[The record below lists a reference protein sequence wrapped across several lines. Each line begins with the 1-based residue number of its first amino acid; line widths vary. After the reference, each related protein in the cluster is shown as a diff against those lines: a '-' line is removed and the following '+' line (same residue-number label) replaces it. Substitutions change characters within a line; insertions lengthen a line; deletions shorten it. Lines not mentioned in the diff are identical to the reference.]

1 MATRS
6 AKIDQKADLI
16 WAIADKLTGVYKPHE
31 YGDVILPLTVI
42 RRFDCI
48 LSDTKDAVLQKYDE
62 VKNLP
67 MKDILLRKA
76 SKKDFYN
83 TSKYTFE
90 RLMDDPDHIEENF
103 REYLNK
109 FSANVRDIL
118 EKFKFDGHITT
129 MANKGILYIV
139 LKEYTTDRGNLHPN
153 EISNLEMGYIFEEII
168 RRFSESHNEDAG
180 QHYTPREVIQL
191 MVNILFYDD
200 NDILSGNNV
209 AKTIYDPACGTG
221 GMLSVAEEYL
231 HSLNASTELVS
242 FGQEINDQTF
252 AICKADMLIKGNNA
266 DYIKDG
272 NTLSDDQFAGSTF
285 DYILSN
291 PPFGREWKNEKAKVE
306 EEAKLGFGGRFGA
319 GLPAASDGQML
330 FLMTAI
336 SKMKDID
343 KGGSRIAIIHNG
355 SPLFTGDA
363 GSGPSEIRRYIL
375 ENDLLEAIIALP
387 NDIFYNTGIA
397 TYIWVLSNKK
407 AGTVRE
413 GKVQLI
419 NANEMF
425 VKRRKAL
432 GNKRND
438 INSYIQMSR
447 LLSKTDSNH
456 SLPVDYA
463 KSCPYLMSFMKKY
476 KIKEQIEKYYIKHP
490 DEFGSEREQSLLW
503 LNRNKINK
511 YDELPKTNARLEA
524 LKEKAFT
531 GGAEKYLW
539 IPPSLPYYEMQGA
552 YKNSKGFSKILVFSA
567 WEMVPRMIGALVSYE
582 AERLTVGKLVH
593 QIKNQDKKNTGYF
606 AEGSRRYPVARL
618 RFNVSNGEV
627 RGMSLFALLYPS
639 KTLSD
644 MYLPIESLNNHE
656 SLEVIEK
663 SVRLKLKEKLA
674 IIEEKYGDSGNNKED
689 ARWYYLAPMLMDGV
703 IYAKHWIEDIVWE
716 MNTDEEDT
724 TSEVRSSSKDKRNKG
739 FIAHIDKLRSYL
751 DAPEEIHL
759 GRKPEDLLET
769 LVNMVLGSPAI
780 CIYRSNGRS
789 TARATS
795 LAKVFVNNFNL
806 PESTAIID
814 LAYGRC
820 RDDNSH
826 WQNVLK
832 YCKDG
837 CFQAMIDEY
846 IHMLKE
852 TAGFQSDG
860 NQYQIVHDMMMDSLK
875 IHTATYIADTYPDF
889 KKRING
895 ADRKS
900 DGCRIRSSYA
910 VGFTKDAGDNS
921 KVVMRKENIRNAFN
935 SPMRPF
941 VLATTSIGQEGLD
954 FHNYCRVI
962 MHWNLPSNPID
973 VGRILRTFKIKKNVE
988 VTDNGKII
996 I

>member
-363 GSGPSEIRRYIL
+363 GSGPSEIRRHIL

-387 NDIFYNTGIA
+387 NDIFYNTGREAVDGRYGKDANRVLRAIDSAEKDCGIRLLEADPKAEGVIGSRVLPKGWVARKPSDIYWNGIRTFGIFCDYGLSIPEYVSLAVKLKEQKSVSRLGNRNDDAEENDKDDSDAGDIGNIRFWNLPIYHDDWRDNLTIELTQEEAFYLDKQIQKSTKGSLLEYVLKNHIDLNEYDDFASLTAELSEKVSEKLAYMMKLACDFNNLVYMARVRYNVMLSEDENTYANDEWSRLLPDIRHNA
-397 TYIWVLSNKK
+397 TVDLD
-407 AGTVRE
+407 AVFGE
-413 GKVQLI
+413 LQLI
-419 NANEMF
+419 NPRAKSFLCGIQTAFMASDIDMADELIR
-425 VKRRKAL
+425 KRERSLKGAARAKL
-432 GNKRND
+432 SRTKEFDHSKWVGGGMLDYRFSNARRIVND
-438 INSYIQMSR
+438 I
-447 LLSKTDSNH
+447 
-456 SLPVDYA
+456 YA
-463 KSCPYLMSFMKKY
+463 
-476 KIKEQIEKYYIKHP
+476 
-490 DEFGSEREQSLLW
+490 
-503 LNRNKINK
+503 
-511 YDELPKTNARLEA
+511 
-524 LKEKAFT
+524 
-531 GGAEKYLW
+531 
-539 IPPSLPYYEMQGA
+539 
-552 YKNSKGFSKILVFSA
+552 
-567 WEMVPRMIGALVSYE
+567 
-582 AERLTVGKLVH
+582 
-593 QIKNQDKKNTGYF
+593 
-606 AEGSRRYPVARL
+606 
-618 RFNVSNGEV
+618 GEV
-627 RGMSLFALLYPS
+627 
-639 KTLSD
+639 
-644 MYLPIESLNNHE
+644 N
-656 SLEVIEK
+656 
-663 SVRLKLKEKLA
+663 
-674 IIEEKYGDSGNNKED
+674 
-689 ARWYYLAPMLMDGV
+689 
-703 IYAKHWIEDIVWE
+703 
-716 MNTDEEDT
+716 
-724 TSEVRSSSKDKRNKG
+724 
-739 FIAHIDKLRSYL
+739 
-751 DAPEEIHL
+751 
-759 GRKPEDLLET
+759 
-769 LVNMVLGSPAI
+769 
-780 CIYRSNGRS
+780 
-789 TARATS
+789 
-795 LAKVFVNNFNL
+795 
-806 PESTAIID
+806 
-814 LAYGRC
+814 
-820 RDDNSH
+820 
-826 WQNVLK
+826 
-832 YCKDG
+832 
-837 CFQAMIDEY
+837 
-846 IHMLKE
+846 
-852 TAGFQSDG
+852 
-860 NQYQIVHDMMMDSLK
+860 
-875 IHTATYIADTYPDF
+875 AD
-889 KKRING
+889 
-895 ADRKS
+895 
-900 DGCRIRSSYA
+900 
-910 VGFTKDAGDNS
+910 V
-921 KVVMRKENIRNAFN
+921 
-935 SPMRPF
+935 
-941 VLATTSIGQEGLD
+941 
-954 FHNYCRVI
+954 
-962 MHWNLPSNPID
+962 
-973 VGRILRTFKIKKNVE
+973 
-988 VTDNGKII
+988 
-996 I
+996 